1 VGKFERIVN
10 KIGNWG
16 TAVGCIFMLGIAAV
30 IVATVIGRALHIA
43 LPGTFDLV
51 ETLVVVAIAFALVFG
66 QLQDRH
72 LRADL
77 AIERMKGRVKAGV
90 ESVLGILN
98 LGYWAVLLYA
108 GSVMMMDKWEGGEA
122 TDLLN
127 VPVVPFRAV
136 FVFALILMVLL
147 LFIKEIREIKKLIK
161 GGDEK

>member
-1 VGKFERIVN
+1 VGKFERVIT

-16 TAVGCIFMLGIAAV
+16 TAVGCVFMLGIAV
-30 IVATVIGRALHIA
+30 IIVSTVLGRAFHIA

-51 ETLVVVAIAFALVFG
+51 ETLIVVAIAFALVFG

-77 AIERMKGRVKAGV
+77 AIERLKGRVKAGI
-90 ESVLGILN
+90 ESFLGILN
-98 LGYWAVLLYA
+98 MGYWAVLLYA
-108 GSVMMMDKWEGGEA
+108 GAVMMKDKWEGGEA

-136 FVFALILMVLL
+136 FVFALILMVIL
-147 LFIKEIREIKKLIK
+147 LFIKEVREIKKLIK
-161 GGDEK
+161 GGDGK